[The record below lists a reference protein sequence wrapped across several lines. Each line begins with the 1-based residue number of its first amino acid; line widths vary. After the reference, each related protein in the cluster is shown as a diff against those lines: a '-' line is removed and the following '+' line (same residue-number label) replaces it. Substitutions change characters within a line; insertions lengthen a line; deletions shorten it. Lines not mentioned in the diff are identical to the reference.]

1 MFKIFQHC
9 FLCFLNKFHLKKCV
23 GMEAHTELNVRG
35 IKALDV
41 PATIHCRILIIWVEI
56 KHNGLIKSVQNHKK
70 HFSQIA
76 NLTLILSGMQEFY
89 QIIMSTYNAAREKN
103 SFSVLQFCKP
113 DLMVTYLTFEI
124 LFQGLRML
132 PAISL
137 KKNRV
142 TRVEHLSNPISS

>member
-1 MFKIFQHC
+1 
-9 FLCFLNKFHLKKCV
+9 
-23 GMEAHTELNVRG
+23 
-35 IKALDV
+35 
-41 PATIHCRILIIWVEI
+41 
-56 KHNGLIKSVQNHKK
+56 
-70 HFSQIA
+70 
-76 NLTLILSGMQEFY
+76 MQEFY

-137 KKNRV
+137 KKTGLQELSIFQTLSPPETGLKRFTNV
-142 TRVEHLSNPISS
+142 TNHISSETGLQEVTNVTNLISFEARLQGFMNVTNPISFKQGYK